1 MVLFEEKRSKNFTL
15 FICSFSQLVSTQAFK
30 KSVGNMNVY
39 KLVGKVSTCHKKA
52 YAILF
57 VSLNSM
63 VTIFCINNPT
73 VVFKSDPKISSVSI
87 TWELV
92 GSADSWPHPDSLNQ
106 KLPEGRAQPP
116 VF

>member
-57 VSLNSM
+57 VSLDSM
-63 VTIFCINNPT
+63 VTISN
-73 VVFKSDPKISSVSI
+73 SS
-87 TWELV
+87 
-92 GSADSWPHPDSLNQ
+92 
-106 KLPEGRAQPP
+106 
-116 VF
+116 F